1 MINIYQIQLTDEQ
14 IDAVNANE
22 RVPAFNARS
31 EASIGRFRPSC
42 FQYYTLACKVATDD
56 LEVAFRLTN
65 LWENPELVT
74 NVSGRTHSSSVGD
87 IFEVV
92 KYPWQSGNGEFYMCS
107 PMGFK
112 KIEEPEKLYSPIS
125 TDDVAV
131 APTYNERINS
141 AITRVQ
147 GQV

>member
-1 MINIYQIQLTDEQ
+1 
-14 IDAVNANE
+14 
-22 RVPAFNARS
+22 
-31 EASIGRFRPSC
+31 
-42 FQYYTLACKVATDD
+42 
-56 LEVAFRLTN
+56 
-65 LWENPELVT
+65 
-74 NVSGRTHSSSVGD
+74 VSGRTHSSSVGD

-92 KYPWQSGNGEFYMCS
+92 KYPWQKGEFYMCS

-125 TDDVAV
+125 TDDVTV
-131 APTYNERINS
+131 APTYNERVNS

>member
-1 MINIYQIQLTDEQ
+1 MINIYQIQLSDEQ

-65 LWENPELVT
+65 LLENPELVT

-92 KYPWQSGNGEFYMCS
+92 KNPWDKQGEFYMCS

-112 KIEEPEKLYSPIS
+112 KIEEPDKLYSPIS
-125 TDDVAV
+125 TADVPV
-131 APTYNERINS
+131 APTYSEV
-141 AITRVQ
+141 A
-147 GQV
+147 

>member
-1 MINIYQIQLTDEQ
+1 MINIYQIQLSDEQ

-74 NVSGRTHSSSVGD
+74 NVSGRTHSSSVGE

-92 KYPWQSGNGEFYMCS
+92 KNPLDKQGEFYMCS

-125 TDDVAV
+125 TADVPV
-131 APTYNERINS
+131 APTYSEV
-141 AITRVQ
+141 A
-147 GQV
+147 

>member
-92 KYPWQSGNGEFYMCS
+92 KNPWDKKGEFYMCS

-112 KIEEPEKLYSPIS
+112 KIEEAEKLYSPIS
-125 TDDVAV
+125 TADVPV
-131 APTYNERINS
+131 APTYSEV
-141 AITRVQ
+141 A
-147 GQV
+147 